1 MLVFSNGVAAD
12 EFQERIRPMLEANC
26 YACHANGSAEGN
38 LSFDTM
44 ETSDLVA
51 NKQIWWNVL
60 KNVRAGLM
68 PPASEPRIGDED
80 KKALYN
86 WIETEA
92 FDLDPRHPDPGRV
105 TVRRMNRQE
114 YRNTIRDLTGID
126 YNADVVFPP
135 DDTGFGFDNNGDALS
150 LSPILLEKY
159 LISARDIVREA
170 VPTITKITP
179 VKSVHG
185 DMFKNEKGNVSGR
198 RLDAKEKNQVVGK
211 LNVADAGNY
220 NINVQVRLHGS
231 FFHNP
236 ARCTVHFY
244 CDDELLY
251 EDEYGWD
258 ENKKLTYTFA
268 RDLTAGEHIFRFD
281 IDPVTSSLDDPN
293 KGQGEFGGND
303 DTFVFWNIDS
313 VAVEGPLNVGKWVH
327 PKNYERFF
335 DRDEPPQEENERRDY
350 AAEVLTRFASK
361 AFRRPVD
368 AATVDRLVQ
377 IAEAAEAVPNAT
389 FESSVAHAMTAVL
402 ASPRF
407 IFRLEQPLA
416 DVSDIYPMIDEYS
429 LASRLSY
436 FLWSTMPDEELYK
449 LASNNQL
456 RQNLPEQI
464 ARMMKDKRSESFVTN
479 FVGQWLRSRDV
490 EHVSI
495 DPLVVMGKKKEYD
508 ELRAKFR
515 RRPRNGEPPIPDE
528 EMQEVRRKFRDL
540 RNLGDRFNADTRNAM
555 QAETQMLFE
564 HIVRND
570 LSVLD
575 MIDCNYTFVNEKL
588 ASLYGIQGVSGKE
601 MRRVELPE
609 GSPRGGILT
618 QGTMLVVTSN
628 PTRTSPVKRGLFVL
642 ENILGLPAPPAPP
655 EVPELE
661 ASAEKFAGREP
672 SQRELLAAHR
682 DSPLCAS
689 CHARMDPLGFAL
701 ENFNAIGMWRDEELG
716 QPVDAT
722 GTLATGESFQTV
734 QELKKILC
742 ENHREDYYRCLTQKL
757 LIYALGRGLD
767 YYDEPTVETIVT
779 HLEADSG
786 KFSSLLGSVIDS
798 PAFQRQRRVP
808 SEQSTADSRN

>member
-1 MLVFSNGVAAD
+1 MFANAASAD
-12 EFQERIRPMLEANC
+12 EFTERIQPFLEANC
-26 YACHANGSAEGN
+26 YACHANGTAEGN
-38 LSFDTM
+38 LSFDTLDQAALL
-44 ETSDLVA
+44 E
-51 NKQIWWNVL
+51 NKQLWWNVL

-68 PPASEPRIGDED
+68 PPASEPRVSDDE
-80 KKALYN
+80 KKALFT

-92 FDLDPRHPDPGRV
+92 FGLDPHNPDPGRV

-114 YRNTIRDLTGID
+114 YRSTIRDLMGID
-126 YNADVVFPP
+126 YNAEVVFPP
-135 DDTGFGFDNNGDALS
+135 DDTGFGFDNNGDVLT

-159 LISARDIVREA
+159 LTSARDIVREA

-179 VKSVHG
+179 IHSIGAGGFKSE
-185 DMFKNEKGNVSGR
+185 NGNVSGH
-198 RLDAKEKNQVVGK
+198 RLDAKESNEIFGK
-211 LNVADAGNY
+211 LDVADAGNY
-220 NINVQVRLHGS
+220 NVNVEVRLHGS

-236 ARCTVHFY
+236 ARCKVNFY

-258 ENKKLTYTFA
+258 ENKKITYSFNRELA
-268 RDLTAGEHIFRFD
+268 AGEHRFHFK
-281 IDPVTSSLDDPN
+281 IDPVSIDP
-293 KGQGEFGGND
+293 KLEEEADEG
-303 DTFVFWNIDS
+303 TFVFWRVGS
-313 VAVEGPLNVGKWVH
+313 VDVEGPLNVNKWVH

-335 DRDEPPQEENERRDY
+335 DRDEPPQDESERRAY
-350 AAEVLTRFASK
+350 AAHVLTNFATK

-368 AATVDRLVQ
+368 EATVDRLVQ
-377 IAEAAEAVPNAT
+377 ISEAARAVPNAT
-389 FESSVAHAMTAVL
+389 FESSVAQAMTAVL

-407 IFRLEQPLA
+407 IFRTERPVDNSQDVHPL
-416 DVSDIYPMIDEYS
+416 IDEFA

-436 FLWSTMPDEELYK
+436 FLWSTMPDDELYE
-449 LASNNQL
+449 LASKNQL
-456 RQNLPEQI
+456 RQNLPAQI
-464 ARMMKDKRSESFVTN
+464 DRMMKDKRSEAFVAN

-495 DPLVVMGKKKEYD
+495 DPIVVMGKKKEYD
-508 ELRAKFR
+508 ELRSKFR
-515 RRPRNGEPPIPDE
+515 RGGRRGGGNAPKISDE
-528 EMQEVRRKFRDL
+528 EMKDIRRRFREL
-540 RNLGDRFNADTRNAM
+540 RELGDKFDADTRIAM

-588 ASLYGIQGVSGKE
+588 ADLYDIEGVSGEE
-601 MRRVELPE
+601 MRKVDLPE
-609 GSPRGGILT
+609 DSPRGGILT

-661 ASAEKFAGREP
+661 ASIEKFAGREP

-682 DSPLCAS
+682 ESPLCAS

-716 QPVDAT
+716 EPVDAS
-722 GTLATGESFQTV
+722 GTLATGESFDEIK
-734 QELKKILC
+734 ELKRILRD
-742 ENHREDYYRCLTQKL
+742 EHKEDYYRCLTQKL

-767 YYDEPTVETIVT
+767 YHDEPTVDAIVT
-779 HLEADSG
+779 HLDADGG
-786 KFSSLLGSVIDS
+786 KFSSLLSGVIDS
-798 PAFQRQRRVP
+798 AAFQRQRRSP
-808 SEQSTADSRN
+808 SEQTTADNRN